1 MKEGDQV
8 DAHDKYTWKKATI
21 LSISENKIYGTDR
34 TYKNARVGFRV
45 YKEDGP
51 KSDEK
56 GKYDGWSSVQ
66 DEDIPIFSPRLA
78 AFGTRHLKYVKN
90 DDQIDEDL
98 DDYVKP
104 AEGQNEVYAVPR
116 IRQCT
121 SKVYIDCINLFGNEG
136 CFDLILDLLNNSS
149 MVESCDDAT
158 ALDVSAMGLL
168 SKCITLPHTVFH
180 KNFIAKHG
188 ASIAKQVRERLLTA
202 SDKSLREVKSADIN
216 QLLMSVESICKR
228 FMDKDDY

>member
-1 MKEGDQV
+1 M
-8 DAHDKYTWKKATI
+8 
-21 LSISENKIYGTDR
+21 
-34 TYKNARVGFRV
+34 
-45 YKEDGP
+45 
-51 KSDEK
+51 
-56 GKYDGWSSVQ
+56 
-66 DEDIPIFSPRLA
+66 
-78 AFGTRHLKYVKN
+78 KN
-90 DDQIDEDL
+90 DDKIEEDL
-98 DDYVKP
+98 DEYVKP
-104 AEGQNEVYAVPR
+104 AAGQSEVYAVPR
-116 IRQCT
+116 IRKCT